1 MSEQTLRHQGLDLLR
16 LLSVVMVIGIHTAGG
31 YFIGEAS
38 LAERWQAAPWY
49 ALSVGAVPLFVM
61 MSGAF
66 MLSSERQIGSLA
78 HFYKRRVGRKILLP
92 LVVWSVG
99 YYFWHC
105 AKEQTWLAFQWYHLW
120 YLVMLAGLYVVTPM
134 LRWLC
139 ERIERSDSPTYGGN
153 RGLLILTLGSYLVAL
168 TIDVYYRSYDVRQVC
183 LLWWV
188 QYLPYFLAGHL
199 LARTASRLPSRSWLL
214 TLFIGSMLLHGAL
227 LIYVPYQLLE
237 RVGVNFQPLVV
248 LKVLSLFALCYSWR
262 PKGRLLV
269 SASTLY
275 PYVMGIY
282 LVHFAVLQVVFK
294 LFELFL
300 PTVSACLV
308 VSLPLR
314 ILLIALISLGVTA
327 LMRKVPLLRQLV

>member
-1 MSEQTLRHQGLDLLR
+1 MSEQALRHQGLDLLR

-31 YFIGEAS
+31 YFMGEAS
-38 LAERWQAAPWY
+38 LSERWQAAPWY

-66 MLSSERQIGSLA
+66 MLSPEQQIGSLA
-78 HFYKRRVGRKILLP
+78 HFYKRRVGHKILLP
-92 LVVWSVG
+92 LLVWSVG

-105 AKEQTWLAFQWYHLW
+105 AKEQAWLAFQWYHLW

-139 ERIERSDSPTYGGN
+139 ERIERSDSPIYGGN

-168 TIDVYYRSYDVRQVC
+168 AVDIYYRSYGIQQIC

-188 QYLPYFLAGHL
+188 QYLPYYLAGYL
-199 LARTASRLPSRSWLL
+199 IARTISRLPSKGWLL
-214 TLFIGSMLLHGAL
+214 TLFVGRMLLHGAL
-227 LIYVPYQLLE
+227 LIWLPYQLLG
-237 RVGVNFQPLVV
+237 RMGVNFLPLIV
-248 LKVLSLFALCYSWR
+248 LKVVSLFALCYRWR
-262 PKGRLLV
+262 PTSYLLV

-294 LFELFL
+294 LFELFFPAL
-300 PTVSACLV
+300 TACPV
-308 VSLPLR
+308 VSVPLR
-314 ILLIALISLGVTA
+314 IFLIAFISLGINA
-327 LMRKVPLLRQLV
+327 LIRKVPLLRPLV